1 MRLFPQPLLDAL
13 VETPERTAF
22 ELGRRRVSYDETLT
36 MVRRMTTGLRHAGLG
51 PDRAVAMVV
60 SLTPEAFA
68 AHLAAHAL
76 GAVVVGV
83 RPGWTASQLSGVLG
97 RVEAV
102 VVDDATATPELL
114 ELAGLPPSFPLATV
128 LARTTSWPRPMT
140 ACRSPWKPGRTTS
153 PG

>member
-13 VETPERTAF
+13 VAAPERTAF
-22 ELGRRRVSYDETLT
+22 EQGRRRVSYDETLT

-83 RPGWTASQLSGVLG
+83 RPGWTASQLSAVLG
-97 RVEAV
+97 RVDAV

-114 ELAGLPPSFPLATV
+114 ELAGSAVLSLGDCPGADDV
-128 LARTTSWPRPMT
+128 LAAPDDGPPIT
-140 ACRSPWKPGRTTS
+140 WKPGRTTS

>member
-1 MRLFPQPLLDAL
+1 M
-13 VETPERTAF
+13 ETPESTAF
-22 ELGRRRVSYDETLT
+22 EHGRRRVSYDETLT
-36 MVRRMTTGLRHAGLG
+36 MVRRVTTGLRHVGLG

-68 AHLAAHAL
+68 AQLAAYTL

-83 RPGWTASQLSGVLG
+83 RPGWTASQLSAVLD
-97 RVEAV
+97 RVDAV

-114 ELAGLPPSFPLATV
+114 ELAGSAAVLSLGDCPGADDLLAASDDGLPITV
-128 LARTTSWPRPMT
+128 EA
-140 ACRSPWKPGRTTS
+140 GRTTS

>member
-1 MRLFPQPLLDAL
+1 
-13 VETPERTAF
+13 
-22 ELGRRRVSYDETLT
+22 

-83 RPGWTASQLSGVLG
+83 RPGWTASQLSAVLG
-97 RVEAV
+97 RVDAV

-114 ELAGLPPSFPLATV
+114 ELAGCRRPFPATV